1 MKTFLNKLLIILLFT
16 LILILLFKNNN
27 IVNLTTIKAIEL
39 WKNKL
44 FPSLFIMFVINDFLI
59 NSNTLNYFTNLFNIR
74 NNYIIVLILSIFSS
88 TPGSSLII
96 KELYNKK
103 DLSLTSS
110 NKLLMCTYFS
120 NPLFLYTILSSI
132 FTSDL
137 VLIIIISHYLSNIV
151 IFITLVYNKSIYL
164 SSNNYQSNLSNI
176 LLNSIKKSINNMLSI
191 LGIVTFFMIISNIFI
206 STFIPNENIG
216 IIIKGIFEI
225 TQFLSEFNLLN
236 TSEFNKAILSL
247 SIISFGG
254 LSIHM
259 QVYNIIKDT
268 PINYK
273 YFFTGRLYQVL
284 YSLLIFLLIYYIR

>member
-1 MKTFLNKLLIILLFT
+1 MKTFLNKLSIILLFT

-120 NPLFLYTILSSI
+120 NPLFLYTILSNI
-132 FTSDL
+132 FTRDL
-137 VLIIIISHYLSNIV
+137 ILIIIISHYLSNIV
-151 IFITLVYNKSIYL
+151 IFITLVYNKNIYL
-164 SSNNYQSNLSNI
+164 SSNNYQSNISTV

-216 IIIKGIFEI
+216 LILKGIFEI
-225 TQFLSEFNLLN
+225 TQSLSEFNLLN

-268 PINYK
+268 PIKYK

>member
-1 MKTFLNKLLIILLFT
+1 MKTFLNKLSIILLFT

-103 DLSLTSS
+103 DLSFTSS

-120 NPLFLYTILSSI
+120 NPLFLYTILSNI
-132 FTSDL
+132 FTRDL
-137 VLIIIISHYLSNIV
+137 ILIIIISHYLSNIV
-151 IFITLVYNKSIYL
+151 IFITLVYNKNIYL
-164 SSNNYQSNLSNI
+164 SSNNYQSNISTV

-216 IIIKGIFEI
+216 LILKGIFEI
-225 TQFLSEFNLLN
+225 TQSLSEFNLLN

-268 PINYK
+268 PIKYK

>member
-27 IVNLTTIKAIEL
+27 VVNLTTIKAIEL

-74 NNYIIVLILSIFSS
+74 NNYIIVLILSVFSS

-164 SSNNYQSNLSNI
+164 SSNNYQSNLSNV
-176 LLNSIKKSINNMLSI
+176 LLNSIKKAINNMLSI

-216 IIIKGIFEI
+216 IILKGIFEI
-225 TQFLSEFNLLN
+225 TQSLSEFNLLN
-236 TSEFNKAILSL
+236 ISECNKAILSL
-247 SIISFGG
+247 SITSFGG

-268 PINYK
+268 PIKYK